1 MFLVVQGGLSSSAER
16 NKMFPSVRRNGQH
29 VCKIFAHVFIKWYSP
44 IFARIKR
51 NSVLQKQ
58 ILTQIFFFFAF
69 SFFFFSNHSF
79 VGVVYSSAYS

>member
-29 VCKIFAHVFIKWYSP
+29 VCKIFAHVFKWYSP

-69 SFFFFSNHSF
+69 SLFFFSNHSF